1 MHEDKDLLEILAAR
15 AAQGSAE
22 AAEQLREE
30 LRTQLVH
37 MVRRALRG
45 GTGNAAFDTW
55 VLTEASQAAA
65 VGEDRPGGEAERL
78 IVPVAQRL
86 CQSIM
91 DGLRPCSPLAG
102 STVCGP

>member
-1 MHEDKDLLEILAAR
+1 MHEDQDLLDILAAR

-22 AAEQLREE
+22 AAEQFREE
-30 LRTQLVH
+30 LGTQLVR
-37 MVRRALRG
+37 MVRCALRG

-55 VLTEASQAAA
+55 VLAEVSQAAA
-65 VGEDRPGGEAERL
+65 VGEDWPDEEAERL

-86 CQSIM
+86 CQAIM